1 MKGARWVGSCRPVA
15 LYFAPPRV
23 ISRVMFHIC
32 NMALPVPKTMLQ
44 HMLKDGAKHYSGL
57 DEAVFRNITACRHLT
72 QITRSSLGPNGMN
85 KMVVNHLEKLF
96 VTNDAATIIKELEVQ
111 HPAAKM
117 LVLASQM
124 QEQEIGDGTNLVL
137 VFSGALLDAAEE
149 LLRMGLS
156 PPEVIEGYEKAC
168 KKALEILPDLTCSS
182 LIDLRDSEEV
192 SKGLKTA
199 IGSKQYGNE
208 DFLSELITKAC
219 VSILP
224 EKSPF
229 NVDNVRVT
237 KILGCGVHSSEV
249 IQGMVFKREVEGD
262 VKALKDAKIVAF
274 SCPLDSMATE
284 TKGTVLIR
292 NADELKSFSKGEEE
306 QLEKQIKAI
315 VGTGVNCIVS
325 GGKVGEMALHFCN
338 KFNVLVVRL
347 NSKFDLRR
355 LCRSVGATILPKFT
369 TPTSEEIGRCDE
381 IKVSEIGG
389 TSVTIFKQDRE
400 ETAVATVIIRGSTEN
415 IMDDIERAVDD
426 GVNTFKALTRDDRFV
441 PGAGA
446 TEIELAKQISSFGE
460 TCAGLEQYAIQKF
473 AESLEV
479 IPRTL
484 AENAGVK
491 ATELISKLYA
501 AHQGGDKNAGFDNEG
516 GGAAVKDSVKA
527 GILDSYLV
535 KYWALKFAT
544 DAAVTVLRVDQIIM
558 SKPAGGPKPKDNPNW
573 DED

>member
-1 MKGARWVGSCRPVA
+1 
-15 LYFAPPRV
+15 
-23 ISRVMFHIC
+23 
-32 NMALPVPKTMLQ
+32 MALPVPKTMLQ

-306 QLEKQIKAI
+306 QLEKQIKSI